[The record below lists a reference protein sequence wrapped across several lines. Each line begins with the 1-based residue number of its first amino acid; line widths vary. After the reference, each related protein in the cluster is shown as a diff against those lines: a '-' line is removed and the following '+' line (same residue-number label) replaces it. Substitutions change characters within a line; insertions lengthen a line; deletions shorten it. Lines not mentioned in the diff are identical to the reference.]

1 MGEVTRRTFGQLCSE
16 IDGICGLDGVI
27 VIAAT
32 NRYSDLDPALIRPGR
47 IDRKIFIE
55 LPDFDARKEIFDIYL
70 KRRPVSED
78 VDLEALAF
86 TTDGFSGAEIESVCS
101 RAGYLLIKR
110 CAKEKGLQVTELLG
124 RCLDDL
130 EITMNDLH
138 QAIDIIKQEKQG

>member
-1 MGEVTRRTFGQLCSE
+1 M
-16 IDGICGLDGVI
+16 
-27 VIAAT
+27 
-32 NRYSDLDPALIRPGR
+32 
-47 IDRKIFIE
+47 
-55 LPDFDARKEIFDIYL
+55 

-138 QAIDIIKQEKQG
+138 QAIDIIKKEKPG